1 MARLQR
7 GEKHVSRIERDEK
20 ELGLDNV
27 VFQIDEPHVGNGG
40 TRYYPGNSTVVLDE
54 QIGEPGK
61 ERATWNNSMEFLMS
75 CIAVSVG
82 FGNIWRFPFTAYEN
96 GGGAFL
102 IPYVILLF
110 LVGKP
115 FYFLEM
121 IIGQFSGCSSVK
133 VWSMSPGFVGVGWAQ
148 FCSTIALATYYSSL
162 MALTL
167 YYLIASFSA
176 ELPWATCLEEWGD
189 ACVDS
194 STKRN
199 HSADSTT
206 EGNVNVLND
215 FLNSSGKLQSS
226 AELYFS
232 RVVLHEKE
240 NIDDGIGWPDWKL
253 TMCLLGSWTAVCMVL
268 FQGVKSSGRFS
279 YFLAIF
285 PYIVLIALLVRA
297 VTLDGSINGILYFI
311 TPKWSKLLEPT
322 VWYAAVTQCF
332 FSLSVCFGSIIT
344 YSSHNS
350 FKHNIYRDVMIIT
363 SLDTVTSMLAGC
375 TIFGIL
381 GNLAYELGVEDIS
394 KVVRG
399 GAGLAFVSYPDAIA
413 KFNFLP
419 QLFAILFF
427 FMMFVLGVG
436 SAVGMTTG
444 IITVINE
451 QFPKLKTWQIV
462 VPTCLL
468 GFSIGTV
475 YVTPGGQFILTL
487 VDYYGTSFVVFI
499 LASFEMTGVIWFYGL
514 ENFLEDFE
522 FMLDRKP
529 SVYWRICWF
538 IMTPLI
544 LITIFIYT
552 IATLSPLTY
561 GGTSLPRYA
570 HAVGWTILCFGVL
583 QIPLWML
590 IAMLKNWELPFMQ
603 MLRKAFAPASGWGPR
618 EVQQRKDWRIFKE
631 EKARDREKRI
641 QPIWK
646 QILYILLN
654 MEPI

>member
-1 MARLQR
+1 MKTL
-7 GEKHVSRIERDEK
+7 
-20 ELGLDNV
+20 L
-27 VFQIDEPHVGNGG
+27 
-40 TRYYPGNSTVVLDE
+40 TST
-54 QIGEPGK
+54 
-61 ERATWNNSMEFLMS
+61 
-75 CIAVSVG
+75 
-82 FGNIWRFPFTAYEN
+82 
-96 GGGAFL
+96 
-102 IPYVILLF
+102 
-110 LVGKP
+110 
-115 FYFLEM
+115 
-121 IIGQFSGCSSVK
+121 
-133 VWSMSPGFVGVGWAQ
+133 GVGWAQ
-148 FCSTIALATYYSSL
+148 FCSTVALATYYSSL

-176 ELPWATCLEEWGD
+176 ELPWATCLKEWGD

-199 HSADSTT
+199 HSADNTT
-206 EGNVNVLND
+206 EGSIDILNN
-215 FLNSSGKLQSS
+215 FVNSSNKLQSS

-253 TMCLLGSWTAVCMVL
+253 TLCLFGSWAAVCVVL
-268 FQGVKSSGRFS
+268 FQGVKSSGKFS

-285 PYIVLIALLVRA
+285 PYIVLLALLVRA
-297 VTLDGSINGILYFI
+297 VTLDGSMDGILYFI

-350 FKHNIYRDVMIIT
+350 FKHNIYRDVIIIT
-363 SLDTVTSMLAGC
+363 SLDTITSLLAGC

-381 GNLAYELGVEDIS
+381 GNLAYELGVQDIS
-394 KVVRG
+394 KVVKG

-419 QLFAILFF
+419 QLFAVLFF

-451 QFPKLKTWQIV
+451 QFPRLKTWQIV

-468 GFSIGTV
+468 GFLIGTV
-475 YVTPGGQFILTL
+475 YTTPGGQFILTL

-499 LASFEMTGVIWFYGL
+499 LASFEMTGVVWFYGL
-514 ENFLEDFE
+514 ENFLEDLE

-529 SVYWRICWF
+529 SIYWRICWF
-538 IMTPLI
+538 IVTPFI

-561 GGTSLPRYA
+561 GGTSLPGYA
-570 HAVGWTILCFGVL
+570 HAIGWTILCIGVV
-583 QIPLWML
+583 QIPLWMF
-590 IAMLKNWELPFMQ
+590 IAVLKNRELPFIQ
-603 MLRKAFAPASGWGPR
+603 MLKRAFAPKSGWGPR

-631 EKARDREKRI
+631 ERARDREKRI

-646 QILYILLN
+646 QILYVLLN
-654 MEPI
+654 KEPI

>member
-1 MARLQR
+1 MTDMY
-7 GEKHVSRIERDEK
+7 KTKDEMQ
-20 ELGLDNV
+20 EGFDNV
-27 VFQIDEPHVGNGG
+27 AFQIDEPHIVKNGKR
-40 TRYYPGNSTVVLDE
+40 TYYIGDSTSILDI
-54 QIGEPGK
+54 QAIEPGK
-61 ERATWNNSMEFLMS
+61 ERATWNNSVEFLMS

-121 IIGQFSGCSSVK
+121 IIGQFSGNSSVK
-133 VWSMSPGFVGVGWAQ
+133 VWSMSPGFIGVGWAQ

-162 MALTL
+162 MALTF

-176 ELPWATCLEEWGD
+176 ELPWATCLKEWGD
-189 ACVDS
+189 TCVDS

-199 HSADSTT
+199 HSTAEESADILD
-206 EGNVNVLND
+206 NLLNG
-215 FLNSSGKLQSS
+215 SSKLQSS

-240 NIDDGIGWPDWKL
+240 SIDDGIGWPDWKL
-253 TMCLLGSWTAVCMVL
+253 TLCLLASWATVCMIL
-268 FQGVKSSGRFS
+268 FKGVKSSGRFS

-285 PYIVLIALLVRA
+285 PYIVLISLLIRA
-297 VTLDGSINGILYFI
+297 VTLDGAMSGILYFI

-344 YSSHNS
+344 YSSHNG
-350 FKHNIYRDVMIIT
+350 FKHNIYRDVIIIT
-363 SLDTVTSMLAGC
+363 SLDTITSFLAGC

-381 GNLAYELGVEDIS
+381 GNLAYELGIEDIS
-394 KVVRG
+394 KVVKG
-399 GAGLAFVSYPDAIA
+399 GAGLAFISYPDAIA
-413 KFNFLP
+413 KFSFLP
-419 QLFAILFF
+419 QLFAVLFF
-427 FMMFVLGVG
+427 IMMFVLGVG
-436 SAVGMTTG
+436 SAVGMMTG

-462 VPTCLL
+462 VPTCFL
-468 GFSIGTV
+468 GFLIGTI

-487 VDYYGTSFVVFI
+487 VDYYGASFVVFI
-499 LASFEMTGVIWFYGL
+499 LASFEMTGVIWIYGF
-514 ENFLEDFE
+514 ENFLEDVE
-522 FMLDRKP
+522 FMLDRQP

-538 IMTPLI
+538 IVTPLI
-544 LITIFIYT
+544 LISIFIYT
-552 IATLSPLTY
+552 IVTLSPLTY
-561 GGTSLPRYA
+561 GGRLLPESA
-570 HAVGWTILCFGVL
+570 HAAGWTILCIGVL

-590 IAMLKNWELPFMQ
+590 IAMLKNRKLPLAQ
-603 MLRKAFAPASGWGPR
+603 MLKRAFVPANGWGPR
-618 EVQQRKDWRIFKE
+618 EVQQCKDWRIFKE
-631 EKARDREKRI
+631 ERAKAREKRI

-654 MEPI
+654 MEPK

>member
-1 MARLQR
+1 MYEARDK
-7 GEKHVSRIERDEK
+7 KH
-20 ELGLDNV
+20 LGFDNV
-27 VFQIDEPHVGNGG
+27 VFQVDEPHHVLENGG
-40 TRYYPGNSTVVLDE
+40 RTYYPGDSTSALDV
-54 QIGEPGK
+54 QVDEPGK
-61 ERATWNNSMEFLMS
+61 ERATWNNSVEFLMS

-121 IIGQFSGCSSVK
+121 IIGQFSGRSSVN
-133 VWSMSPGFVGVGWAQ
+133 VWRMSPGFVGVGWAQ
-148 FCSTIALATYYSSL
+148 FFSTVALATYYSSL

-167 YYLIASFSA
+167 YYLIASFSV
-176 ELPWATCLEEWGD
+176 ELPWATCLKEWGD
-189 ACVDS
+189 TCVDS

-199 HSADSTT
+199 YSADPSTT
-206 EGNVNVLND
+206 EGHVDVLD
-215 FLNSSGKLQSS
+215 KFLNGSSKLQSS

-232 RVVLHEKE
+232 RAVLHEKE
-240 NIDDGIGWPDWKL
+240 SIDDGIGWPNWKL
-253 TMCLLGSWTAVCMVL
+253 TLCLLGSWATVCIVL
-268 FQGVKSSGRFS
+268 FRGVKSSGRFS

-285 PYIVLIALLVRA
+285 PYIVLIALLGRA
-297 VTLDGSINGILYFI
+297 VTLDGAINGIFYFI

-344 YSSHNS
+344 YSSHNG
-350 FKHNIYRDVMIIT
+350 FKHNIYRDVIIIT
-363 SLDTVTSMLAGC
+363 SLDTITSMLAGC

-381 GNLAYELGVEDIS
+381 GNLAYELGIEDVS
-394 KVVRG
+394 EVVKG

-413 KFNFLP
+413 KFSVLQ
-419 QLFAILFF
+419 QLFAVLFF

-436 SAVGMTTG
+436 SLVGMTTG

-451 QFPKLKTWQIV
+451 QFPNLKTWQIV
-462 VPTCLL
+462 VPTCL
-468 GFSIGTV
+468 FSFLIGTV

-499 LASFEMTGVIWFYGL
+499 LASFEMTGVIWVYGL
-514 ENFLEDFE
+514 ENFLEDLE

-529 SVYWRICWF
+529 SIYWRICWF
-538 IMTPLI
+538 IITPLL
-544 LITIFIYT
+544 LITIFVYT
-552 IATLSPLTY
+552 VATLSPLTY
-561 GGTSLPRYA
+561 GGVSLPESA
-570 HAVGWTILCFGVL
+570 HVAGWTILCLGVL

-590 IAMLKNWELPFMQ
+590 IAMWKNRELSFVQ
-603 MLRKAFAPASGWGPR
+603 MLKKAFTPASEWGPR
-618 EVQQRKDWRIFKE
+618 EVQQCKDWKIFKE
-631 EKARDREKRI
+631 ERMRIRQKRI

-646 QILYILLN
+646 QIFYILLN
-654 MEPI
+654 KEPI

>member
-1 MARLQR
+1 MYEIRQ
-7 GEKHVSRIERDEK
+7 EK

-27 VFQIDEPHVGNGG
+27 VFQIDEPHVRNGG
-40 TRYYPGNSTVVLDE
+40 TRYCPGNSTSVLDV
-54 QIGEPGK
+54 QVIEPEK
-61 ERATWNNSMEFLMS
+61 ERATWNNSVEFLMS

-121 IIGQFSGCSSVK
+121 IIGQFSGNSSVK
-133 VWSMSPGFVGVGWAQ
+133 VWSLSPAFIGVGWAQ
-148 FCSTIALATYYSSL
+148 FCSTVALATYYSSL

-167 YYLIASFSA
+167 YYLVASFST
-176 ELPWATCLEEWGD
+176 ELPWATCLKEWGD
-189 ACVDS
+189 TCVDS
-194 STKRN
+194 SSKRN
-199 HSADSTT
+199 YSAEENID
-206 EGNVNVLND
+206 VLYN
-215 FLNSSGKLQSS
+215 FLNGSGKLQSS

-232 RVVLHEKE
+232 RTVLHEKE

-253 TMCLLGSWTAVCMVL
+253 TLCLLGSWAAVCMVL

-285 PYIVLIALLVRA
+285 PYLILISLLVRA
-297 VTLDGSINGILYFI
+297 VTLDGSLNGILYFI

-344 YSSHNS
+344 YSSHNG
-350 FKHNIYRDVMIIT
+350 FKHNIYRDVIIIT

-413 KFNFLP
+413 KFSVLP
-419 QLFAILFF
+419 QLFAVLFF
-427 FMMFVLGVG
+427 VMMFVLGVG
-436 SAVGMTTG
+436 SSVGMTTG

-462 VPTCLL
+462 VPTCLFCFL
-468 GFSIGTV
+468 IGTV

-487 VDYYGTSFVVFI
+487 VDYYGASFVVFI
-499 LASFEMTGVIWFYGL
+499 LASFEMAGVIWIYGL
-514 ENFLEDFE
+514 ENFLDDFE

-538 IMTPLI
+538 MVTPSI
-544 LITIFIYT
+544 LIIIFIYT
-552 IATLSPLTY
+552 VATLSPLTY
-561 GGTSLPRYA
+561 SGTPLPQYA
-570 HAVGWTILCFGVL
+570 QGIGWTILCIGVL
-583 QIPLWML
+583 QIPLWMF
-590 IAMLKNWELPFMQ
+590 IAVLKNRELPFAQ

-618 EVQQRKDWRIFKE
+618 EVQQRKNWIIFKE
-631 EKARDREKRI
+631 QRARDRAKRI

-646 QILYILLN
+646 QIFYVLLN

>member
-1 MARLQR
+1 MYEARDK
-7 GEKHVSRIERDEK
+7 KH
-20 ELGLDNV
+20 LGFDNV
-27 VFQIDEPHVGNGG
+27 VFQVDEPHHVLENGG
-40 TRYYPGNSTVVLDE
+40 RTYYPGDSTSALDV
-54 QIGEPGK
+54 QVDEPGK
-61 ERATWNNSMEFLMS
+61 ERATWNNSVEFLMS

-121 IIGQFSGCSSVK
+121 IIGQFSGRSSVN
-133 VWSMSPGFVGVGWAQ
+133 VWRMSPGFVGVGWAQ
-148 FCSTIALATYYSSL
+148 FFSTVALATYYSSL

-167 YYLIASFSA
+167 YYLIASFSV
-176 ELPWATCLEEWGD
+176 ELPWATCLKEWGD
-189 ACVDS
+189 TCVDS

-199 HSADSTT
+199 YSADPSTT
-206 EGNVNVLND
+206 EGHVDVLD
-215 FLNSSGKLQSS
+215 KFLNGSSKLQSS

-232 RVVLHEKE
+232 RAVLHEKE
-240 NIDDGIGWPDWKL
+240 SIDDGIGWPNWKL
-253 TMCLLGSWTAVCMVL
+253 TLCLLGSWATVCIVL
-268 FQGVKSSGRFS
+268 FRGVKSSGRFS

-285 PYIVLIALLVRA
+285 PYIVLIALLGRA
-297 VTLDGSINGILYFI
+297 ITLDGAINGIFYFV

-344 YSSHNS
+344 YSSHNG
-350 FKHNIYRDVMIIT
+350 FKHNIYRDVIIIT
-363 SLDTVTSMLAGC
+363 SLDTITSMLAGC

-381 GNLAYELGVEDIS
+381 GNLAYELGIEDVS
-394 KVVRG
+394 EVVKG

-413 KFNFLP
+413 KFSVLQ
-419 QLFAILFF
+419 QLFAVLFF

-436 SAVGMTTG
+436 SLVGMTTG

-451 QFPKLKTWQIV
+451 QFPSLKTWQIV
-462 VPTCLL
+462 VPTCL
-468 GFSIGTV
+468 FSFLIGTV
-475 YVTPGGQFILTL
+475 YITPGGQFILTL

-499 LASFEMTGVIWFYGL
+499 LASFEMAGVIWVYGL
-514 ENFLEDFE
+514 ENFLEDLE

-529 SVYWRICWF
+529 SIYWRICWF
-538 IMTPLI
+538 IVTPLL
-544 LITIFIYT
+544 LITIFVYT
-552 IATLSPLTY
+552 VATLSPLTY
-561 GGTSLPRYA
+561 GGVSLPESA
-570 HAVGWTILCFGVL
+570 HVAGWTILCLGVL

-590 IAMLKNWELPFMQ
+590 IAMWKNRELSFVQ
-603 MLRKAFAPASGWGPR
+603 MLKKAFTPASEWGPR
-618 EVQQRKDWRIFKE
+618 EVQQCKDWKIFKE
-631 EKARDREKRI
+631 ERMRIRQKRI

-646 QILYILLN
+646 QIFYILLN
-654 MEPI
+654 KEPI

>member
-1 MARLQR
+1 MHAIKVLR
-7 GEKHVSRIERDEK
+7 EKK

-27 VFQIDEPHVGNGG
+27 VFQIDESHVGNSE
-40 TRYYPGNSTVVLDE
+40 TRCYFENSTAVLNE
-54 QIGEPGK
+54 QVIDSSK
-61 ERATWNNSMEFLMS
+61 EHATWNNSVEFLMS

-102 IPYVILLF
+102 IPYVVLLF

-121 IIGQFSGCSSVK
+121 IIGQFSGSSSVK
-133 VWSMSPGFVGVGWAQ
+133 VWNMSPSFVGVGWAQ
-148 FCSTIALATYYSSL
+148 FCSTVALATYYSSL

-176 ELPWATCLEEWGD
+176 ELPWATCLKEWGD

-199 HSADSTT
+199 HNANNAT
-206 EGNVNVLND
+206 EGNIDILNN
-215 FLNSSGKLQSS
+215 FLNGSNKFQSS

-232 RVVLHEKE
+232 
-240 NIDDGIGWPDWKL
+240 
-253 TMCLLGSWTAVCMVL
+253 MTAI
-268 FQGVKSSGRFS
+268 R
-279 YFLAIF
+279 
-285 PYIVLIALLVRA
+285 RA
-297 VTLDGSINGILYFI
+297 
-311 TPKWSKLLEPT
+311 
-322 VWYAAVTQCF
+322 
-332 FSLSVCFGSIIT
+332 
-344 YSSHNS
+344 
-350 FKHNIYRDVMIIT
+350 
-363 SLDTVTSMLAGC
+363 
-375 TIFGIL
+375 
-381 GNLAYELGVEDIS
+381 
-394 KVVRG
+394 
-399 GAGLAFVSYPDAIA
+399 
-413 KFNFLP
+413 
-419 QLFAILFF
+419 FF

-451 QFPKLKTWQIV
+451 QFPNLKTWQIV

-514 ENFLEDFE
+514 ENFLEDLE

-538 IMTPLI
+538 IVTPFI

-552 IATLSPLTY
+552 IATLTPLTY
-561 GGTSLPRYA
+561 GGTLLPGYA
-570 HAVGWTILCFGVL
+570 HAIGWTIFGIGIV

-590 IAMLKNWELPFMQ
+590 IAMLKNRKLPFIQ
-603 MLRKAFAPASGWGPR
+603 MLKRAFAPVNEWGPR

-631 EKARDREKRI
+631 ERARDREKRI

-646 QILYILLN
+646 QILYVLLN
-654 MEPI
+654 MKPI